1 MFSFLH
7 KLTYL
12 SVVIDVSALICR
24 QGDCALHNVAGP
36 LPNMVMFSSSFQFKR
51 GATYN
56 TMSSEENVKQDDM
69 ELYLQSIGWKL
80 EVPKQVSNPSIS
92 HAQMLPDYPP
102 QSSAKENSSGGS
114 SSLQRLGEENEQGDS
129 FSTSASSGATAIQL
143 LEKTQLFKDKNG
155 AGWGNNKNGNRNIGI
170 LSEVTT
176 GSSVDSGREGF
187 EDGSTCYASNFY
199 EDLCPLDI
207 EIATRETTLQH
218 SRNSN
223 QSDARNGALRGS
235 TGERHLRDVSDQGIS
250 TPRHKP
256 TQQQKISKNGEGDD
270 SVIIGHASH
279 MPASAEQ
286 TCSWRNNISDNK
298 AGDPPLRFSR
308 EHDLSST
315 LTSPSYVQLEWPP
328 SGEFLEEWD
337 FIESKHI
344 DGSTSVSEA
353 TFMPT
358 TGQEPDPYK
367 RLLQIYDK
375 VLIVDSIPMA
385 REIVGMLTNQ
395 YRHLVHACDTEA
407 RHILKDLQLIYFASF
422 LCRCSIVQFLK
433 FFHVSV

>member
-7 KLTYL
+7 KWTYL
-12 SVVIDVSALICR
+12 SVVISVSALICR

-36 LPNMVMFSSSFQFKR
+36 LPNMVMFRSSFQFKR
-51 GATYN
+51 GASYN
-56 TMSSEENVKQDDM
+56 TMSSEGNVNQDDM

-80 EVPKQVSNPSIS
+80 EVPKQVGNPSIS
-92 HAQMLPDYPP
+92 HARMLPDYPP
-102 QSSAKENSSGGS
+102 QSSSKDNSSRGS
-114 SSLQRLGEENEQGDS
+114 CSLQRLGEENEHGDS
-129 FSTSASSGATAIQL
+129 LSVSASSGATAIQL
-143 LEKTQLFKDKNG
+143 LEKTQLLRDKKV

-170 LSEVTT
+170 LSELTT
-176 GSSVDSGREGF
+176 EAIVDSGREGF
-187 EDGSTCYASNFY
+187 EDGSAYYASNIY

-207 EIATRETTLQH
+207 EIASREITLQH

-223 QSDARNGALRGS
+223 QSDAGNGALRGS
-235 TGERHLRDVSDQGIS
+235 MGERQLRDASDRQIS
-250 TPRHKP
+250 TPWH
-256 TQQQKISKNGEGDD
+256 TQPQKNSNHGIGDD
-270 SVIIGHASH
+270 SIINGHASL

-286 TCSWRNNISDNK
+286 KCRRRNYKTDIK
-298 AGDPPLRFSR
+298 GGDPPLRFSR

-315 LTSPSYVQLEWPP
+315 LTSPSYVQLEWPS

-337 FIESKHI
+337 FIKSKNT

-353 TFMPT
+353 SFMPT

-407 RHILKDLQLIYFASF
+407 
-422 LCRCSIVQFLK
+422 
-433 FFHVSV
+433 